1 MSIKL
6 ENVHFPNV
14 VDVVCFRSFPEINTE
29 IKRDMKYEKC
39 YFSEM
44 TVLLRFLAIII
55 LHHKNEKYSICTF
68 KYSCN
73 KFNRISKK
81 IVK

>member
-14 VDVVCFRSFPEINTE
+14 VDVVCFRRFPEINTE

-39 YFSEM
+39 YFS
-44 TVLLRFLAIII
+44 
-55 LHHKNEKYSICTF
+55 F
-68 KYSCN
+68 K
-73 KFNRISKK
+73 IPSKT
-81 IVK
+81 ININSTL

>member
-14 VDVVCFRSFPEINTE
+14 VDVVCFRRFPEINTE

-39 YFSEM
+39 YFSLKISGN
-44 TVLLRFLAIII
+44 TIINNYF
-55 LHHKNEKYSICTF
+55 HHKNEKYPIFAHSNTLVINF
-68 KYSCN
+68 
-73 KFNRISKK
+73 IE
-81 IVK
+81 